1 MSAEQLIANLEQLG
15 REFQEMIR
23 PLADEQAIRAAQA
36 QFLGKKG
43 KVSEVM
49 KELGRLPP
57 AERPRVGAA
66 VNRVKAEIEDHVAS
80 RLGELA
86 GAAARTDLARTVDV
100 TLPARPVG
108 GGHLHLLTQV
118 RLEAVQIFAELGFVV
133 AEGPQIETDWHTFEA
148 LGTPKD
154 HPARD
159 MQDTFYVSDE
169 IVLRSHTSPV
179 QIRTMQTQAPPIRIV
194 APGHVFR
201 RDDDATHSPMFTQLE
216 GLAVDEGISFTD
228 LKGVLIHF
236 VSRFFARDLTVRFR
250 PSYFPFVEPG
260 AEVDMQCSF
269 CMGVPQ
275 GLPRAEDA
283 RPRFAAG
290 ERDRSPSGAGGGCRL
305 CKGTGWLEIGGSGM
319 VDPIVFG
326 HVGIDAERYTGFAF
340 GMGLERMA
348 MLRNGV
354 DNIKFYYEGDVRF
367 LEQF

>member
-1 MSAEQLIANLEQLG
+1 MGADQLIANLEQLG
-15 REFQEMIR
+15 SEFQHAIR

-57 AERPRVGAA
+57 AERPLVGAA
-66 VNRVKAEIEDHVAS
+66 VNRVKADIEEHVAR
-80 RLGELA
+80 RLRELA
-86 GAAARTDLARTVDV
+86 DAAAQADLARTVDV

-194 APGHVFR
+194 APGHVYR
-201 RDDDATHSPMFTQLE
+201 RDDDVTHSPMFMQLE
-216 GLAVDEGISFTD
+216 GLAVDEGLSFTD

-236 VSRFFARDLTVRFR
+236 VSRFFARDLTVRLR

-269 CMGVPQ
+269 CT
-275 GLPRAEDA
+275 
-283 RPRFAAG
+283 
-290 ERDRSPSGAGGGCRL
+290 GAGAECRV
-305 CKGTGWLEIGGSGM
+305 CKGTGWLEIGGAGM
-319 VDPIVFG
+319 VDPVVFG
-326 HVGIDAERYTGFAF
+326 HVGINPERYTGFAF

-354 DNIKFYYEGDVRF
+354 DNIKFYYEGDIRF

>member
-1 MSAEQLIANLEQLG
+1 MSAQDLIANLDQLG
-15 REFQEMIR
+15 DDFRAAIQ

-43 KVSEVM
+43 KVSDVM

-57 AERPRVGAA
+57 AERPLVGAA
-66 VNRVKAEIEDHVAS
+66 VNKVKQTIEDEVGR

-86 GAAARTDLARTVDV
+86 DAASAADLARRVDV
-100 TLPARPVG
+100 TLPPRPVG

-118 RLEAVQIFAELGFVV
+118 RLEAVQIFSELGFVV
-133 AEGPQIETDWHTFEA
+133 EDGPQIETDWHTFEA
-148 LGTPKD
+148 LAIPKD

-169 IVLRSHTSPV
+169 IVLRTHTSPV
-179 QIRTMQTQAPPIRIV
+179 QVRTMLTQPPPIRIV

-201 RDDDATHSPMFTQLE
+201 RDDDPTHSPMFTQLE
-216 GLAVDEGISFTD
+216 GLAVDEGISFAD
-228 LKGVLIHF
+228 LTGVLLHF
-236 VSRFFARDLTVRFR
+236 VKRFFARDLGIRLR

-269 CMGVPQ
+269 CMG
-275 GLPRAEDA
+275 
-283 RPRFAAG
+283 
-290 ERDRSPSGAGGGCRL
+290 SGCRV
-305 CKGTGWLEIGGSGM
+305 CKGTGWVEIGGAGM
-319 VDPIVFG
+319 VDPDVFA
-326 HVGIDAERYTGFAF
+326 HVKIDAEKYTGFAF

-348 MLRNGV
+348 MLRHGV
-354 DNIKFYYEGDVRF
+354 NDIKYYYEGDVRF

>member
-1 MSAEQLIANLEQLG
+1 MSADQLIASLEQLG
-15 REFQEMIR
+15 SEFQQAIQ

-57 AERPRVGAA
+57 AERPLVGAA
-66 VNRVKAEIEDHVAS
+66 VNRIKADIEAQVAR

-86 GAAARTDLARTVDV
+86 GAAARADLARSVDV

-118 RLEAVQIFAELGFVV
+118 RIEAVQIFAELGFVV

-179 QIRTMQTQAPPIRIV
+179 QIRTMQTQPPPIRIV
-194 APGHVFR
+194 APGHVYR

-216 GLAVDEGISFTD
+216 GLAVDEGLSFTD

-236 VSRFFARDLTVRFR
+236 VSRFFARDLTVRLR

-269 CMGVPQ
+269 CMG
-275 GLPRAEDA
+275 
-283 RPRFAAG
+283 
-290 ERDRSPSGAGGGCRL
+290 GGCRL
-305 CKGTGWLEIGGSGM
+305 CKGTGWLEIGGAGM
-319 VDPIVFG
+319 VDPVVFG
-326 HVGIDAERYTGFAF
+326 HVGIDPERYTGFAF

-348 MLRNGV
+348 MLRHGV
-354 DNIKFYYEGDVRF
+354 DNIKLYYEGDVRF